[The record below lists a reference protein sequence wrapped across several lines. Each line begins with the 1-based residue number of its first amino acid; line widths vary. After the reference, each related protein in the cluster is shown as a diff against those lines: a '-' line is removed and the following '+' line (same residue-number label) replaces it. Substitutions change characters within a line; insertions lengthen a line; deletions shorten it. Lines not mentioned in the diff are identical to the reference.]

1 MFAVTSFAKLLLRV
15 SIRPAPLLLALGALL
30 LAGSPAAQTL
40 NKAFSPTTIADGG
53 TTTLTFTVTSPAG
66 APAVANVGFVDTLPS
81 GLRVASPSA
90 VGGTCANAAA
100 ATTATAGTSTI
111 TTINLQVPAGASS
124 CTVTVNVTNAPGQV
138 NASCAGNPAAFTN
151 DAANVVVTN
160 VVNGITPSCI
170 SMPSAPGIP
179 TLDQWALMLL
189 ATLIALAALRQLR
202 PR

>member
-1 MFAVTSFAKLLLRV
+1 MFAVTNFATLPLKAFV
-15 SIRPAPLLLALGALL
+15 RPAPLLLAVAALL

-53 TTTLTFTVTSPAG
+53 TTTLTFTVTNPAG
-66 APAVANVGFVDTLPS
+66 SPAVANVGFVDTLPS
-81 GLRVASPSA
+81 GLRVANPAA

-111 TTINLQVPAGASS
+111 TTTNLQVPAGPSS

-138 NASCAGNPAAFTN
+138 NPSCAGNPAAFTN

-160 VVNGITPSCI
+160 VTNGVTPSCI
-170 SMPSAPGIP
+170 SMPVPSPIP
-179 TLDQWALMLL
+179 MLDEWALTLL
-189 ATLIALAALRQLR
+189 AMLIAFATLRQLR
-202 PR
+202 SR